1 MKIAYSLT
9 ELIGHTP
16 LLEVCNI
23 ERAEALKGRV
33 LVKIEAFNPGGSI
46 KDRAALA
53 MIETAD
59 TIFSLPTLSMR
70 KSAARWKNA

>member
-53 MIETAD
+53 MIEL
-59 TIFSLPTLSMR
+59 SLIHI
-70 KSAARWKNA
+70 